1 MTVKQREMFLCMVPV
16 MTIQLHG
23 FDIWLSHVVFCSE
36 SARVVICA
44 NDQIP
49 YVLDE
54 VGSCDF

>member
-1 MTVKQREMFLCMVPV
+1 MFLYVVSV
-16 MTIQLHG
+16 MTIQLMHG
-23 FDIWLSHVVFCSE
+23 FDIWLFHVLVELCSE
-36 SARVVICA
+36 RARVVTFT